1 MKVNA
6 VPHPEL
12 IAIVDRGYARD
23 YDHWISTVR
32 RLSELPADPT
42 LCVQIRVKSLPPE
55 KLEESARQVR
65 EAFQN
70 RSVTLSWNGDPRIAA
85 LCGFDACHQ
94 PQANIGELDKETSH
108 LIHSASVHDEASLKR
123 AESCGVDFV
132 IFGPIF
138 EPHWKKA
145 EAQGINELARVA
157 SLANVPVVA
166 IGGVNLDTVS
176 RIAQGGA
183 CGIACLSS
191 VMDAP
196 NPIEIVTELQSK
208 WRERGGKVTTW

>member
-23 YDHWISTVR
+23 YDHWIITVR

-42 LCVQIRVKSLPPE
+42 LCVQIRVKSLQPE

-85 LCGFDACHQ
+85 LYGFDACHQ
-94 PQANIGELDKETSH
+94 PQANISELDKETSH
-108 LIHSASVHDEASLKR
+108 LIHSASVHDEASLER

-132 IFGPIF
+132 IYGPVF
-138 EPHWKKA
+138 KPHWKKA
-145 EAQGINELARVA
+145 EAQGVNELARLA
-157 SLANVPVVA
+157 SLASVPVVA
-166 IGGVNLDTVS
+166 IGGINLGTITS
-176 RIAQGGA
+176 ISTTGA
-183 CGIACLSS
+183 CGVACLSS
-191 VMDAP
+191 VMDARDP
-196 NPIEIVTELQSK
+196 VDEVLKLRAQWHK
-208 WRERGGKVTTW
+208 L